1 MRITNRFIIALLFPA
16 TALYLVFFI
25 VPALQALQYSLYDWS
40 GFGLD
45 KQYIGLG
52 NFQELMNDRLFWK
65 SMGNT
70 VGILIV
76 GGIVIFSLAFIMTMM
91 ISSGIRGKKFFRGV
105 IFLPNIIAVIAIT
118 TMLGY
123 FYTPNT
129 GLFASVFKLIG
140 LTDMVKFTWMGP
152 DTIFAA
158 MMIGIVWIEVG
169 FYLVLL
175 LAGMDKIPPDFF
187 ESAKLDGASQFQQFR
202 HITVPLLWDVIVIG
216 LVLWSIYAVKIF
228 EFPFS
233 FTGLEPNPNSYTV
246 ALYSYILGFGQRQ
259 PIYRLGYATAVGVML
274 LLVVILIVLVIRW
287 MTHREVVQY

>member
-1 MRITNRFIIALLFPA
+1 MRISNRFIIALLFPA
-16 TALYLVFFI
+16 TTLYLAFFI
-25 VPALQALQYSLYDWS
+25 LPALQALQYSLYDWS

-45 KQYIGLG
+45 KQYIAFG
-52 NFQELMNDRLFWK
+52 NFQELLNDRLFWK

-70 VGILIV
+70 IGILIV

-129 GLFASVFKLIG
+129 GLIASVFKLIG

-175 LAGMDKIPPDFF
+175 LAGVDKIPPDFF
-187 ESAKLDGASQFQQFR
+187 ESAKLDGANQFQQFR

-233 FTGLEPNPNSYTV
+233 FTGLEPNANSYTV

-274 LLVVILIVLVIRW
+274 LLVVVLLVLVIRW
-287 MTHREVVQY
+287 LTRREVVQY

>member
-1 MRITNRFIIALLFPA
+1 MRISNRFIVLFLLPA
-16 TALYLVFFI
+16 SALYLFVFI
-25 VPALQALQYSLYDWS
+25 LPAIQALLYSLYDWS
-40 GFGLD
+40 GFGSD
-45 KQYIGLG
+45 MRYIGLA

-70 VGILIV
+70 IGIFIL
-76 GGIVIFSLAFIMTMM
+76 GGIIIFALAFIMTMM
-91 ISSGIRGKKFFRGV
+91 ISSGIRGKKLFRGI

-118 TMLGY
+118 TMLSY
-123 FYTPNT
+123 FYTPNN
-129 GLFASVFKLIG
+129 GLFAAIFKALG
-140 LTDMVKFTWMGP
+140 MNDMAKFPWLGP
-152 DTIFAA
+152 DTIFFA
-158 MMIGIVWIEVG
+158 MMVGIVWIEVG

-175 LAGMDKIPPDFF
+175 LAGVDKIPPDFY
-187 ESAKLDGASQFQQFR
+187 ESARLDGANQWQQFR

-233 FTGLEPNPNSYTV
+233 FTGLEPNPNTYTV
-246 ALYSYILGFGQRQ
+246 AMYSYILGFGQRQ

-287 MTHREVVQY
+287 LTRREVVQY

>member
-1 MRITNRFIIALLFPA
+1 MTARIGVVQCNDTKPVASTKLGRVTESAAAVTTGAATLSRSQPRRALIALTP
-16 TALYLVFFI
+16 T
-25 VPALQALQYSLYDWS
+25 
-40 GFGLD
+40 
-45 KQYIGLG
+45 
-52 NFQELMNDRLFWK
+52 
-65 SMGNT
+65 
-70 VGILIV
+70 
-76 GGIVIFSLAFIMTMM
+76 
-91 ISSGIRGKKFFRGV
+91 
-105 IFLPNIIAVIAIT
+105 VIAIT

-123 FYTPNT
+123 FYTPNN
-129 GLFASVFKLIG
+129 GLLAAVFRAIG
-140 LTDMVKFTWMGP
+140 MPDMAKFPWLGP

-158 MMIGIVWIEVG
+158 MMIGITWIEVG

-175 LAGMDKIPPDFF
+175 LAGVDKIPPDFF
-187 ESAKLDGASQFQQFR
+187 ESAKLDGANQVQQFW

-246 ALYSYILGFGQRQ
+246 AVYSYILGFGQRQ

-287 MTHREVVQY
+287 LTRREVVQY

>member
-1 MRITNRFIIALLFPA
+1 MRISNRFIIALLFPA
-16 TALYLVFFI
+16 TALYLFI
-25 VPALQALQYSLYDWS
+25 FIIPALQALLYSLYDWS
-40 GFGLD
+40 GFGSD
-45 KQYIGLG
+45 MRFIGLG
-52 NFQELMNDRLFWK
+52 NFRELLNDPLFWK

-70 VGILIV
+70 IGILII
-76 GGIVIFSLAFIMTMM
+76 GGVIIISLAFIMTMM

-123 FYTPNT
+123 FYTPNN
-129 GLFASVFKLIG
+129 GLLAAIFKAIG
-140 LTDMVKFTWMGP
+140 LNDMAKFPWLGP

-158 MMIGIVWIEVG
+158 MMIGIIWIEVG

-175 LAGMDKIPPDFF
+175 LAGVDKIPPDFF
-187 ESAKLDGASQFQQFR
+187 ESAKLDGANQWQQFR

-246 ALYSYILGFGQRQ
+246 AMYSYILGFGQRQ

-274 LLVVILIVLVIRW
+274 LLVVIVIVLVIRW
-287 MTHREVVQY
+287 LTRREVVQY